1 MYSSWLDLL
10 QSHFFP
16 AYYIPTLEEEARA
29 STSFSI
35 HSNYVFNR
43 GIFKDVLGSTLIY
56 PDYQY
61 RCNQVFFSPQFSFSR
76 WLPSLLPP
84 SCSPSLIQPKFYKR
98 SFKISMVQINLA
110 WRPCLRTTW
119 PTALDTSTRTILA
132 MLLSIM
138 DRIIIMYLKWFF
150 FADFSLGSRVGLA
163 CGSSAPS
170 LDVFPSRGWEIDL
183 FFSSSLVTS
192 ILILIWCYWSVVHR
206 QSRSVSS
213 KLHYIQHLVF
223 SSRIDSKGWYFFLF
237 SFFEPHPRRVLS
249 GLLPVSML
257 VYCYYF
263 GRLLYYFSTSL
274 NCSWVLLTT
283 IIV

>member
-16 AYYIPTLEEEARA
+16 AYYIPTLEEEAHA

-35 HSNYVFNR
+35 HSDYVFNR

-61 RCNQVFFSPQFSFSR
+61 RCNQVFFPLQFSFSR

-98 SFKISMVQINLA
+98 SFKISMVQVNLA

-119 PTALDTSTRTILA
+119 PTALDTSTRTILV
-132 MLLSIM
+132 MHLSIM

-150 FADFSLGSRVGLA
+150 FADFSTRVPNGSGLWVI
-163 CGSSAPS
+163 CSKPWRIS
-170 LDVFPSRGWEIDL
+170 LQRMRNRSLHL
-183 FFSSSLVTS
+183 FFSCYKYFDSDLMLLERSTLTVSLSLKQTTLHPIFG
-192 ILILIWCYWSVVHR
+192 ILFQNWLKRMV
-206 QSRSVSS
+206 
-213 KLHYIQHLVF
+213 
-223 SSRIDSKGWYFFLF
+223 FLF
-237 SFFEPHPRRVLS
+237 IFIL
-249 GLLPVSML
+249 
-257 VYCYYF
+257 
-263 GRLLYYFSTSL
+263 
-274 NCSWVLLTT
+274 
-283 IIV
+283 

>member
-16 AYYIPTLEEEARA
+16 AYYIPTLEEEAHA

-35 HSNYVFNR
+35 HSDYVFNR

-84 SCSPSLIQPKFYKR
+84 SYSPSLIQPKFYKR
-98 SFKISMVQINLA
+98 SFKISMVQVNLA

-119 PTALDTSTRTILA
+119 PTALDTSTRTILV
-132 MLLSIM
+132 MHLSIM

-150 FADFSLGSRVGLA
+150 FADYSLGSRMGLA

-170 LDVFPSRGWEIDL
+170 PDVFPSRGWEIDL

-192 ILILIWCYWSVVHR
+192 IFDSDLMLLERSTLTVSLSLKQTTLHPIFGILFQNWLKRMV
-206 QSRSVSS
+206 
-213 KLHYIQHLVF
+213 
-223 SSRIDSKGWYFFLF
+223 FLF
-237 SFFEPHPRRVLS
+237 IFILWTPS
-249 GLLPVSML
+249 
-257 VYCYYF
+257 
-263 GRLLYYFSTSL
+263 
-274 NCSWVLLTT
+274 
-283 IIV
+283 